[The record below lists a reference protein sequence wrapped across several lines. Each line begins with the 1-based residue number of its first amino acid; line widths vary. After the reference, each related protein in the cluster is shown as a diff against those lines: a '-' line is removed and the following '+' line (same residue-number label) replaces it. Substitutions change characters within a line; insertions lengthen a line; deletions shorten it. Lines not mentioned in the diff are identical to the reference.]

1 MGLHIDATH
10 IDSTDL
16 MVLNPD
22 LDSLI
27 DGIERPTELK
37 GRWGGSIAS
46 EHVHQ
51 RFNWSKITESKSKEM
66 EQI

>member
-46 EHVHQ
+46 EHVYK
-51 RFNWSKITESKSKEM
+51 RFN
-66 EQI
+66 

>member
-1 MGLHIDATH
+1 VARPTIFVAKMGLHIDATH
-10 IDSTDL
+10 IDSNDL

-27 DGIERPTELK
+27 DGIERLTESK

-46 EHVHQ
+46 EHVYK
-51 RFNWSKITESKSKEM
+51 RFN
-66 EQI
+66 